1 MVKTMEI
8 KINRVELIKKKGE
21 LTPSSI
27 EKLNENCNITVN
39 KDSVAR
45 NILSIKKI
53 QNGGKNND

>member
-1 MVKTMEI
+1 MEI